1 MRIEELEDGEK
12 IVTKEFFKSELRA
25 ELAQLELRI
34 LQQIIASERAQ
45 RGWIIGSYGLI
56 FGTYALIIA
65 AVYINHF
72 WK

>member
-34 LQQIIASERAQ
+34 LHQIIASERAQ
-45 RGWIIGSYGLI
+45 RGWLIGIYAMV

-72 WK
+72 WR